1 MADPTSRAALD
12 ALEAH
17 IDRWLSQQLLDNP
30 LIAAVDRDVAGS
42 RRWFVRVRGEEK
54 DVFTIRFH
62 LQQRSLHYETYVMP
76 APEENHAEF
85 YAHLL
90 ERNFHMFGAAFAIGE
105 EGAIFLRGALHNEL
119 IDGMDEAADS
129 ELDRVLGS
137 LYAWVEQY
145 FRPALRIG
153 YASKFS

>member
-1 MADPTSRAALD
+1 MPAPFDANALD

-17 IDRWLSQQLLDNP
+17 IDRWLGQQLIENP
-30 LIAAVDRDVAGS
+30 TIGAVERDVPGS
-42 RRWFVRVRGEEK
+42 RRWFVRVKGEAK

-62 LQQRSLHYETYVMP
+62 LQQRTLAYETYLMP
-76 APEENHAEF
+76 APEENHQRF
-85 YAHLL
+85 YQHLL
-90 ERNFHMFGAAFAIGE
+90 ERNLGLFGAAFAIGE

-119 IDGMDEAADS
+119 VTVDD

-137 LYAWVEQY
+137 LYAWVEQ
-145 FRPALRIG
+145 FFKPALRIG

>member
-1 MADPTSRAALD
+1 MPEPRDAAALD
-12 ALEAH
+12 ELETF
-17 IDRWLSQQLLDNP
+17 IDRWLGQQLIDNP
-30 LIAAVDRDVAGS
+30 TVAAVDRDVPGS
-42 RRWFVRVRGEEK
+42 RRWFVRVRGDEK

-62 LQQRSLHYETYVMP
+62 LQQRTLQYETYVMP

-90 ERNFHMFGAAFAIGE
+90 QRNLNLFGGAFAIGE

-119 IDGMDEAADS
+119 AADED

-137 LYAWVEQY
+137 LYAWVEQF